1 MSWCHAICFQRIP
14 ASGTLAT
21 LPQTGAGSLVAAVD
35 WVEWLAEWA
44 KWVLGRSALL
54 EVLEYCGTLGIVFG
68 VIFYFAGAKDRREQK
83 HYQAWQVINTAQE
96 KGGSGGRID
105 ALQDLSADRVPLVGV
120 DLMDAFL
127 QEIKLPKANLRRAS
141 LGSAD
146 MRNADLSGADL
157 EDASLDTT
165 NLRGADLH
173 DAWIGNLTDLTNADL
188 NGANLRG
195 VDFNHGGAD
204 PNHVILDDADLRNTD
219 LAGIAN
225 WNTIQSIKL
234 ANILG
239 CKNAPAGFVDWA
251 LGKGAVQVASDEEW
265 ASEIATTRPSGLS
278 K

>member
-1 MSWCHAICFQRIP
+1 MPYVFKESRRPEPWRLYRRQVRVRLLRPVI
-14 ASGTLAT
+14 
-21 LPQTGAGSLVAAVD
+21 

-83 HYQAWQVINTAQE
+83 HYQAWQVINTAQG

-105 ALQDLSADRVPLVGV
+105 ALQDLDADGVPLVGV
-120 DLMDAFL
+120 DLSDAFL
-127 QEIKLPKANLRRAS
+127 QEIRLPNADLRRAN

-146 MRNADLSGADL
+146 LRNADLSKADL
-157 EDASLDTT
+157 EYASMDTT
-165 NLRGADLH
+165 NFRGAVLRN
-173 DAWIGNLTDLTNADL
+173 ALMGSLTDLTNADL
-188 NGANLRG
+188 NGADLSG
-195 VDFNHGGAD
+195 VDFNHDQSGAD
-204 PNHVILDDADLRNTD
+204 FKHVVLDFADLRNTN
-219 LAGIAN
+219 LAGITN
-225 WNTIQSIKL
+225 WNSIQSIKL

-265 ASEIATTRPSGLS
+265 ASAIASTRPSGSS